1 MTTTIYVSNSGDDK
15 NDGLTREKPVRS
27 WARTKKLCTGN
38 TEMHLLEGDAT
49 FERLKN
55 EIGGTGPDATG
66 ETWAQTI
73 SPPPAGG
80 LPPGR

>member
-49 FERLKN
+49 SAPSSTR
-55 EIGGTGPDATG
+55 
-66 ETWAQTI
+66 
-73 SPPPAGG
+73 PPPCMAPV
-80 LPPGR
+80 LNRWK